1 MKTINVKLNNTAY
14 LNLVTLKI
22 ENSDKKFDDTLNRI
36 LENLNIEGGTAQES
50 ILNRLSAEIFETMK
64 DDPIITNILM
74 NNEDPLPKLTKGIT
88 NLLKN
93 AIKEAPTSGAADDW

>member
-1 MKTINVKLNNTAY
+1 MTKIIVELSEKAHR
-14 LNLVTLKI
+14 NLILAK
-22 ENSDKKFDDTLNRI
+22 SDNHDKNYEQTVNRFF
-36 LENLNIEGGTAQES
+36 ENLNIEGGTAQES